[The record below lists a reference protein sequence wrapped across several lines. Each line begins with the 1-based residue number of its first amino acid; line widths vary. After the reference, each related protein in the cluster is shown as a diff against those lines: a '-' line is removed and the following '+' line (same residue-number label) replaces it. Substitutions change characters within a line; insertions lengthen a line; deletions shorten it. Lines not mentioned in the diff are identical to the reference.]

1 MDAHCVGGIHA
12 FVTSGLDWHNALCL
26 SSSQGPAAI
35 CAMCS
40 CLIPINILLMQSAC
54 MLGKTRG
61 LDHCHLRFC
70 LVRVL
75 SSWQITWDWEMAI
88 PIFGNCPGCM
98 VKGFDSWFIWAVH
111 EAKPE
116 WLTIMAYHNSQLF
129 IRASNRMGC
138 AWGSRFWGAGGRCVF
153 VLMLHL

>member
-1 MDAHCVGGIHA
+1 MHTVLEVSMPLSPLAWIGTMLFAWAAPKVQLPFVQCGVALFQSTSCWCSLHA
-12 FVTSGLDWHNALCL
+12 CL
-26 SSSQGPAAI
+26 V
-35 CAMCS
+35 
-40 CLIPINILLMQSAC
+40 
-54 MLGKTRG
+54 KTRG
-61 LDHCHLRFC
+61 LDHYHLRFC

-116 WLTIMAYHNSQLF
+116 CLTIMAYHNSQLF
-129 IRASNRMGC
+129 IQASNRMGC
-138 AWGSRFWGAGGRCVF
+138 AWGSRFWGAGGRYVF

>member
-1 MDAHCVGGIHA
+1 MGLVPGKTNLTLVEGEKTAEASPSIEEVSKATGELQLHLNVCLVAETMSISIPFWVWGIILTMDAHCVGGIHA

-35 CAMCS
+35 CAMWS

-75 SSWQITWDWEMAI
+75 SS
-88 PIFGNCPGCM
+88 
-98 VKGFDSWFIWAVH
+98 
-111 EAKPE
+111 
-116 WLTIMAYHNSQLF
+116 
-129 IRASNRMGC
+129 
-138 AWGSRFWGAGGRCVF
+138 
-153 VLMLHL
+153 